1 MAKITMRIR
10 LGDFALHK
18 PNDNAGKD
26 EPYLLTVFAKLDSPL
41 GDFTVPIEQKTVP
54 IHFPDGLGHGDLG
67 PNSNA
72 MSLIGRSRVPV
83 PAKIGEWETTLD
95 TKSLDFTLSVMRSC
109 SVGVAV
115 VFLEEDSTLDSSVQA
130 MLPVLKSEVRKR
142 ANKFLRFV
150 LGADPDLP
158 ANLPGRAQILAA
170 LAAYRQ
176 QLRDGG
182 LDVNGAING
191 GGLMDH
197 VLAAVLPGELGK
209 AIGKI
214 LVLGGELGN
223 IIAAAFQLA
232 DADEFLGV
240 DGRQHSFFDLVG
252 LAHGPTPFKLESAHA
267 VTVDLP
273 FPPGFQ
279 PPQITDTSN
288 GHYSVEGEARRTDT
302 DEPPVLAAVRGP
314 GDAITVFARRADG
327 DIFGHMR
334 STDFGKTFNAKT
346 GGGFDAGIFGA
357 GPSASNSA
365 DGKTWCVAG
374 LGLDE
379 EVWFNVTKDAGSS
392 WAGWLRIAKRKKF
405 RGAPAVAVDAAGQA
419 IYVVAR
425 AASKHYWFIRSAD
438 GGQTWSDWR
447 RIGAGVFHSSP
458 SIVRLSPAMVRPPLP
473 DALVVAGLGT
483 DKRVWICR
491 FTATEILSDQA
502 WAPIAAGPESDP
514 TVRFTSAPAMAG
526 DGKDEIVLACRAT
539 DLRYWRANSF
549 DGGRTFM
556 VGTIWQPHGKP
567 GSGRVRYN
575 AEGKRSGDLQ
585 RTVVPAPGGRRRHS
599 ARQRAG

>member
-54 IHFPDGLGHGDLG
+54 IHFPDGLGLGALG

-72 MSLIGRSRVPV
+72 MSLSGRSRVPV

-95 TKSLDFTLSVMRSC
+95 TKNLDFTLSVMRSC

-176 QLRDGG
+176 QLREGG

-232 DADEFLGV
+232 DADEFIGV

-279 PPQITDTSN
+279 PPQIIDTSK
-288 GHYSVEGEARRTDT
+288 ATIRWK
-302 DEPPVLAAVRGP
+302 
-314 GDAITVFARRADG
+314 ARRA
-327 DIFGHMR
+327 
-334 STDFGKTFNAKT
+334 
-346 GGGFDAGIFGA
+346 
-357 GPSASNSA
+357 
-365 DGKTWCVAG
+365 
-374 LGLDE
+374 
-379 EVWFNVTKDAGSS
+379 
-392 WAGWLRIAKRKKF
+392 
-405 RGAPAVAVDAAGQA
+405 APTPTSRRCSRRCEGQA
-419 IYVVAR
+419 TR
-425 AASKHYWFIRSAD
+425 SPCSHAA
-438 GGQTWSDWR
+438 
-447 RIGAGVFHSSP
+447 P
-458 SIVRLSPAMVRPPLP
+458 
-473 DALVVAGLGT
+473 
-483 DKRVWICR
+483 
-491 FTATEILSDQA
+491 TATSSGGCGR
-502 WAPIAAGPESDP
+502 PISARPSRRKPAAVS
-514 TVRFTSAPAMAG
+514 TRAFSAPAP
-526 DGKDEIVLACRAT
+526 RP
-539 DLRYWRANSF
+539 
-549 DGGRTFM
+549 RTRPTARP
-556 VGTIWQPHGKP
+556 GASP
-567 GSGRVRYN
+567 GSASTTRCG
-575 AEGKRSGDLQ
+575 S
-585 RTVVPAPGGRRRHS
+585 T
-599 ARQRAG
+599 